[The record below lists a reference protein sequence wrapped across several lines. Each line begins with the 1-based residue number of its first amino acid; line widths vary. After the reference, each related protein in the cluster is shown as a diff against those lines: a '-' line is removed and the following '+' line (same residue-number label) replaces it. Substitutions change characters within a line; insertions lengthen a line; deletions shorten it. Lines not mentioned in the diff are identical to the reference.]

1 MSFNHI
7 KKKLIKEGFLNTFY
21 RQKTKT
27 KKTNKPMLQRDEM
40 RFAVASSLVFMHSI
54 LYAKI
59 Y

>member
-1 MSFNHI
+1 MSFNSH
-7 KKKLIKEGFLNTFY
+7 KKLTKEGFLNTFY
-21 RQKTKT
+21 RQKTKN
-27 KKTNKPMLQRDEM
+27 KKNKPMVQRDEM

>member
-1 MSFNHI
+1 MSLNLH
-7 KKKLIKEGFLNTFY
+7 KKLVKEVFLNTFY
-21 RQKTKT
+21 RQK
-27 KKTNKPMLQRDEM
+27 NKEQKSKHMVMRDEM

>member
-1 MSFNHI
+1 MSLNSH
-7 KKKLIKEGFLNTFY
+7 KKLVKEVFLNTFY
-21 RQKTKT
+21 RQK
-27 KKTNKPMLQRDEM
+27 NKEQKSKHMVMRDEM